1 MTINRATTA
10 RKDTKAVDAFNGPA
24 PDGGRKGVLRGRKEQ
39 ITLTI
44 APELLAKIDN
54 MASRMGQSRAALI
67 NRAIYELAER
77 VAS

>member
-1 MTINRATTA
+1 MTITRPVKKPNVA
-10 RKDTKAVDAFNGPA
+10 AFIDRA
-24 PDGGRKGVLRGRKEQ
+24 PDAVRKGVMRGRKEQ

-44 APELLAKIDN
+44 APELLAKVDEI
-54 MASRMGQSRAALI
+54 AARMGQSRAALI

>member
-1 MTINRATTA
+1 MTINRAA
-10 RKDTKAVDAFNGPA
+10 SVRKETGKVDAFIGNA
-24 PDGGRKGVLRGRKEQ
+24 PDGGRKGVVRGRKEQ

-44 APELLAKIDN
+44 APELLAKVDDL
-54 MASRMGQSRAALI
+54 ARRMGQSRAALI

>member
-1 MTINRATTA
+1 MTINRAA
-10 RKDTKAVDAFNGPA
+10 SVRKETGEVDAFIGNA
-24 PDGGRKGVLRGRKEQ
+24 PDSGRKGVVRGRKEQ

-44 APELLAKIDN
+44 APELLAKVDDL
-54 MASRMGQSRAALI
+54 ARRMGQSRAALI